1 MVGSEISRFSIQ
13 ELQKNVDV
21 VFEDLKAVMLYGE
34 WVFVFMAS
42 GLVMN

>member
-21 VFEDLKAVMLYGE
+21 VFEDLEAVVLTENGYLCS
-34 WVFVFMAS
+34 WQVV
-42 GLVMN
+42 